1 MTMFTVGAK
10 AASALGVAAIAFEAH
25 DIAKRNS
32 RKSMAQASA
41 DKFVNDQINASKLN
55 SDSARHGAIKKFLQ
69 NLDISDKFLE
79 VGGAV
84 GGYLSG
90 IGKCLK
96 NNIFTVGF
104 GALGLLAKSRPIQA
118 IALAGMGISILFDTI
133 INATGI
139 FEKSDYLDK

>member
-1 MTMFTVGAK
+1 MTMFSVGTK
-10 AASALGVAAIAFEAH
+10 IASTLGVASIALEAH

-32 RKSMAQASA
+32 KKSMAQASA
-41 DKFVNDQINASKLN
+41 DKFVSDQIGGMKLN
-55 SDSARHGAIKKFLQ
+55 EDSAKHGAIKKFFQ
-69 NLDISDKFLE
+69 NLDITDRFLE

-90 IGKCLK
+90 AGKCLK

-104 GALGLLAKSRPIQA
+104 GALGMFTKSKPVQV

-133 INATGI
+133 VNATNI
-139 FEKSDYLDK
+139 FEKTDYLDK

>member
-1 MTMFTVGAK
+1 MTMFSVGTK
-10 AASALGVAAIAFEAH
+10 VASALGVASIALEAH
-25 DIAKRNS
+25 DIAKRNATKS
-32 RKSMAQASA
+32 RAQASA
-41 DKFVNDQINASKLN
+41 DKFVNDQIGAMKLN
-55 SDSARHGAIKKFLQ
+55 EDSAKHGAIKKFFQ
-69 NLDISDKFLE
+69 NLDITDRFLE

-90 IGKCLK
+90 IGRCVK

-104 GALGLLAKSRPIQA
+104 GALGLFAKNRVLQT

-133 INATGI
+133 VNATGM

>member
-1 MTMFTVGAK
+1 MTMFSVGTK
-10 AASALGVAAIAFEAH
+10 IASTLGIVSIALEAH
-25 DIAKRNS
+25 DIARRNAK
-32 RKSMAQASA
+32 KSMAQASA
-41 DKFVNDQINASKLN
+41 DKFVSDQINATKLN
-55 SDSARHGAIKKFLQ
+55 NDSAKHSAIKKFLQ
-69 NLDISDKFLE
+69 NADFSDRVLE

-96 NNIFTVGF
+96 NNIFTAGF
-104 GALGLLAKSRPIQA
+104 GMLGLFAKSRPMQA

-133 INATGI
+133 VNATGI

>member
-1 MTMFTVGAK
+1 MTMFSIGTK
-10 AASALGVAAIAFEAH
+10 AASALGITSIALEAH
-25 DIAKRNS
+25 DIAKRNAK
-32 RKSMAQASA
+32 KSMAQASA
-41 DKFVNDQINASKLN
+41 DKFVSDQIGAMKLN
-55 SDSARHGAIKKFLQ
+55 DDSAKHGAIKKFFQ
-69 NLDISDKFLE
+69 NLDITDRFLE

-104 GALGLLAKSRPIQA
+104 GALGLFAKSRPVQI

-133 INATGI
+133 VNATSM
-139 FEKSDYLDK
+139 FEKTDYLDK